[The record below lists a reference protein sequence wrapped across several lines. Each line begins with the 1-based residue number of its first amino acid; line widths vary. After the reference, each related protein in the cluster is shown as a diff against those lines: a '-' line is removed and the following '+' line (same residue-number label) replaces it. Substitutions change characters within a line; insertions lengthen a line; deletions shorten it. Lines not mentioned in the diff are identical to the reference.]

1 MYNMDLFNYFDN
13 RMNILK
19 VSESY
24 LTTIIRMKRNNL
36 TMQYHDFEKTFKI
49 LTNPFINKWKWQNIN
64 RFFTYS
70 ETFILSKIV
79 KKCKLFDLKKKIF
92 DHHFEYDTLRWL

>member
-13 RMNILK
+13 RMNTLK

-36 TMQYHDFEKTFKI
+36 TMQYHDFEKSFKI
-49 LTNPFINKWKWQNIN
+49 LTN
-64 RFFTYS
+64 
-70 ETFILSKIV
+70 TF
-79 KKCKLFDLKKKIF
+79 
-92 DHHFEYDTLRWL
+92 Y